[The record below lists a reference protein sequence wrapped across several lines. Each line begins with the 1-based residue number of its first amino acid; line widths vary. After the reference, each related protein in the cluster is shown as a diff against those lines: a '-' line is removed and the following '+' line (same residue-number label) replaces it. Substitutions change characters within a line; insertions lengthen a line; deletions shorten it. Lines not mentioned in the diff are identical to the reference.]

1 MKRIGEYVIEGGGGS
16 PRYSLTGNGDLIR
29 LYRVATRRQLDAH
42 RNRKSPELID
52 NHQNQP
58 YSFIMIGT
66 HPILDA
72 SVGQTHD
79 WTSIILEILPSR
91 TYLVADSALQV
102 ITYSSTKVVT
112 ATSLFEQAFRE
123 RRKMVLMLENSCSNV
138 WRYICIR
145 YDNHFLVSSG
155 PESSS

>member
-1 MKRIGEYVIEGGGGS
+1 
-16 PRYSLTGNGDLIR
+16 
-29 LYRVATRRQLDAH
+29 
-42 RNRKSPELID
+42 
-52 NHQNQP
+52 
-58 YSFIMIGT
+58 MIGT